1 MMIPLDL
8 SGPVEVWVI
17 MIVLIHYVLSASSR
31 ALRLQLGEKG
41 VAFELRPERAWE
53 RRSEFLRLNPAG
65 ELPVMVEDEGVVA
78 GAMPCLEFVEET
90 HPEPPLL
97 GRDSRQRAEVR
108 RLMHWFLAKFEAEV
122 TIPVVGEKLV
132 KRISGGGPPNSRAIS
147 AGRQNIHMHLDYI
160 AWLMDRRRWL
170 SGESMTLADIVA
182 AAQLSVLDYA
192 GEVPWTKHPEAKDW
206 YARIKSRPT
215 FRPLLAETIP
225 GILPP
230 KHYTD
235 LDF

>member
-1 MMIPLDL
+1 
-8 SGPVEVWVI
+8 
-17 MIVLIHYVLSASSR
+17 MIVLVHHVLCASSR
-31 ALRLQLGEKG
+31 TLRLQLSEKG
-41 VAFELRPERAWE
+41 IAFELRAERPWE
-53 RRSEFLRLNPAG
+53 RRPEFLRLNPAG
-65 ELPVMVEDEGVVA
+65 GLPLLVEDAGVVA
-78 GAMPCLEFVEET
+78 GAMAAIEYVEET
-90 HPEPPLL
+90 QPEPPLL
-97 GRDSRQRAEVR
+97 GRDPRQRAEVR
-108 RLMHWFLAKFEAEV
+108 RLLHWFLAKFEAEV
-122 TIPVVGEKLV
+122 TIPVVGEKIV

-170 SGESMTLADIVA
+170 SGETMTLADIAA

-215 FRPLLAETIP
+215 FRPLLADTLA

-230 KHYTD
+230 KHYAD